1 MGGKELLAPAGDLE
15 AGYAA
20 LYYGA
25 DAVYLGLQQ
34 FSARATAA
42 NFDEPALN
50 EFAGY
55 AHSLG
60 RKVFVALN
68 TLLQECEL
76 SDLLKQLDICAR
88 CKADALIIQ
97 DLGVARVVR
106 ERYPE
111 LEMHASTQMAVHNKE
126 GALALQ
132 KLGFKRVVLARELT
146 LSEIKE
152 IASVPGLDTE
162 AFVHGALCYSYSG
175 LCMFSSMENGRSA
188 NRGKCMY
195 PCRSAFKGEEGEKHF
210 FSMKDMAL
218 EEEVLKMPVTSLKI
232 EGRKKT
238 ALYVAAVTDYY
249 RQILDGKGCCDEK
262 SENIKQI
269 FSRPWCRFHVN
280 GKDKRVIDRDF
291 VGHRGLE
298 IGKISRIQGR
308 KITFV
313 PQHGIARFDGI
324 QIDVPGQEKPFG
336 FSLQEIRVNGK
347 SVFEAKAGET
357 VEILLPP
364 QMPHLQKGMDIYL
377 ASSSKVKGAYRYE
390 KPKPGAYKQR
400 YSVNVKLTVTSENVF
415 AVSGMSR
422 ADIAGHF
429 VAAENPDKMN
439 DAVFKAFDKTGN
451 TEFCLGKL
459 EVDNPSGLFVP
470 VSVLNEL
477 RRCLY
482 AEIHPENAER
492 KLPPVSSKKP
502 QNEPLW
508 TVKTDNPECLRDFD
522 FSKVAEIIVEINPK
536 TDFRALSAFPKN
548 KLRLSLPAVCRK
560 VSEYRL
566 RVDELLSQGYRKWEI
581 GNYWGLSVLP
591 EKGIDLC
598 YNASLYMLNS
608 QAIEEARQTG
618 ASRVT
623 LSWEDTFDNM
633 RCLAEK
639 SSLPVCLPVY
649 EDVPLFTS
657 AACIRSNPCKGCVRG
672 EKWMRLSKGGDVYDV
687 LSKDCQ
693 TMLFNDKP
701 LCLAAEALKVGADYF
716 RVSFMHKKYTP
727 EDVRKIWN
735 KVKHFQ
741 DVDGCLKGNFHRPAL

>member
-1 MGGKELLAPAGDLE
+1 M
-15 AGYAA
+15 
-20 LYYGA
+20 
-25 DAVYLGLQQ
+25 
-34 FSARATAA
+34 
-42 NFDEPALN
+42 
-50 EFAGY
+50 
-55 AHSLG
+55 
-60 RKVFVALN
+60 
-68 TLLQECEL
+68 
-76 SDLLKQLDICAR
+76 
-88 CKADALIIQ
+88 
-97 DLGVARVVR
+97 
-106 ERYPE
+106 
-111 LEMHASTQMAVHNKE
+111 
-126 GALALQ
+126 
-132 KLGFKRVVLARELT
+132 
-146 LSEIKE
+146 
-152 IASVPGLDTE
+152 
-162 AFVHGALCYSYSG
+162 
-175 LCMFSSMENGRSA
+175 
-188 NRGKCMY
+188 
-195 PCRSAFKGEEGEKHF
+195 
-210 FSMKDMAL
+210 
-218 EEEVLKMPVTSLKI
+218 
-232 EGRKKT
+232 
-238 ALYVAAVTDYY
+238 
-249 RQILDGKGCCDEK
+249 
-262 SENIKQI
+262 
-269 FSRPWCRFHVN
+269 
-280 GKDKRVIDRDF
+280 
-291 VGHRGLE
+291 
-298 IGKISRIQGR
+298 
-308 KITFV
+308 
-313 PQHGIARFDGI
+313 
-324 QIDVPGQEKPFG
+324 
-336 FSLQEIRVNGK
+336 
-347 SVFEAKAGET
+347 

-364 QMPHLQKGMDIYL
+364 QMPNLQKGMDIYL

-415 AVSGMSR
+415 AVSGTSR

-459 EVDNPSGLFVP
+459 EIDNPSGLFVP

-522 FSKVAEIIVEINPK
+522 FSEVAEVIVEINPK
-536 TDFRALSAFPKN
+536 TDSRALSAFPKN

-581 GNYWGLSVLP
+581 GNYWSLSVLP

-639 SSLPVCLPVY
+639 SPLPVCLPVY

-701 LCLAAEALKVGADYF
+701 LCLAAEAPKVGADYF

-727 EDVRKIWN
+727 EDVRKIWD
-735 KVKHFQ
+735 KVKRFQ
-741 DVDGCLKGNFHRPAL
+741 DVDSCLKGNFHRPAL